1 MSGTSLDGLDIAYC
15 KFTCKDGIWEY
26 EIKEASTISYD
37 QLWIDKLKKAIL
49 ADSLALLSIHNEYG
63 TWLGQQCKNFIKT
76 HKLNIDFISSH
87 GHTIFHQPEKGI
99 TYQIGSGQHLA
110 NSSGYQVICDF
121 RSKDVSLQG
130 QGAPLV
136 PIGDELLFKD
146 YDFCLNLGGFSNI
159 SFRHHNERIAFD
171 ISPANI
177 ALNFLCQKINKS
189 YDDKGAIAQ
198 SGYVNQEI
206 LTKLDSLPF
215 YEQQPPKSL
224 GYEWFEEKII
234 PILENSNDSVQNLLH
249 TTVKHISRQIAKVI
263 LENARNE
270 TSKILITGGGAKN
283 TFLIDCIK
291 NDLSHKH
298 KVEIPD
304 NIIIDYKEALIFAFL
319 GVLRS
324 RNEVNCLKSV
334 TGATIDSSAGIIYYP

>member
-15 KFTCKDGIWEY
+15 EFTCKDGIWEY

-37 QLWIDKLKKAIL
+37 QLWIDRLKNAIL
-49 ADSLALLSIHNEYG
+49 VDSVALLSIHNQYG

-146 YDFCLNLGGFSNI
+146 YDFL
-159 SFRHHNERIAFD
+159 
-171 ISPANI
+171 
-177 ALNFLCQKINKS
+177 
-189 YDDKGAIAQ
+189 
-198 SGYVNQEI
+198 
-206 LTKLDSLPF
+206 
-215 YEQQPPKSL
+215 
-224 GYEWFEEKII
+224 
-234 PILENSNDSVQNLLH
+234 
-249 TTVKHISRQIAKVI
+249 
-263 LENARNE
+263 
-270 TSKILITGGGAKN
+270 
-283 TFLIDCIK
+283 
-291 NDLSHKH
+291 
-298 KVEIPD
+298 
-304 NIIIDYKEALIFAFL
+304 
-319 GVLRS
+319 
-324 RNEVNCLKSV
+324 
-334 TGATIDSSAGIIYYP
+334 